1 MSRFTSIT
9 ATNAV
14 IDNLTASYLQAP
26 TTSGVQVVS
35 DINMNGQSVTNANKL
50 AFTTYELVEDYTA
63 KTLAV
68 HILGTRFKGAL
79 YDGTLN
85 KPYELILPL
94 TQTYTLPADTITMK
108 NDIVTNPYKV
118 FVIQPTE
125 NTTVELPALT
135 PTNVYQNTHVRFSND
150 TTWLVSFT
158 YNGTPIIQI
167 GYERVSL
174 VWRTTNGTDY
184 EWIYVP

>member
-1 MSRFTSIT
+1 MSRFTSIS
-9 ATNAV
+9 ATNAT
-14 IDNLTASYLQAP
+14 IDNLTVGLIQSP
-26 TTSGVQVVS
+26 TVNGVQVLS
-35 DINMNGQSVTNANKL
+35 DVNLNGQSVMNANKV

-79 YDGTLN
+79 YDATLN
-85 KPYELILPL
+85 KPYEQVLPL
-94 TQTYTLPADTITMK
+94 SQTYTLPGDIITLK
-108 NDIVTNPYKV
+108 NDIVTNPYKI

-125 NTTVELPALT
+125 NTTVDLPALT
-135 PTNVYQNTHVRFSND
+135 ASNVYQNTHVRFSND
-150 TTWLVSFT
+150 TNFLVSFL

-167 GYERVSL
+167 GYERVSF

-184 EWIYVP
+184 EWVYVP